1 MGELAEKSHVTKRT
15 IDYYTN
21 LGLLKVERSSSNY
34 RYYDESQVER
44 LHYIE
49 NCKAKGMSLEAIKK
63 NIITRHSEEVDIQ
76 ELRLKIQ
83 NLEQDV
89 SKVLGKMSHLDQ
101 QELKNNISK
110 DSFSLIQSLITLV
123 K

>member
-1 MGELAEKSHVTKRT
+1 M
-15 IDYYTN
+15 DYYTN

-34 RYYDESQVER
+34 RYYDESQLER

-49 NCKAKGMSLEAIKK
+49 DCKAKGMSLELIKK
-63 NIITRHSEEVDIQ
+63 GIFEKFSEEVDIH

-83 NLEQDV
+83 NLEHDV
-89 SKVLGKMSHLDQ
+89 SEVLGKLDSLNQ
-101 QELKNNISK
+101 QEIKQNISK
-110 DSFSLIQSLITLV
+110 ESFSLIQSLITLV

>member
-1 MGELAEKSHVTKRT
+1 MGELAVKSNVTKRT

-34 RYYDESQVER
+34 RYYDETSIER

-49 NCKAKGMSLEAIKK
+49 NCKEKGMSLVEIKK
-63 NIITRHSEEVDIQ
+63 NIIDNHSEDIDLQ
-76 ELRLKIQ
+76 ELRLKIK
-83 NLEQDV
+83 NLESDV
-89 SKVLGKMSHLDQ
+89 SEVIGKLNSLDQ
-101 QELKNNISK
+101 QEIKKNISK
-110 DSFSLIQSLITLV
+110 ESFSLIQSLITLV